1 MRAGRIAIL
10 IGLAALVGV
19 LAMGAFPR
27 FAAVRAQVLGQ
38 PLAPPP
44 PPPGA
49 AVTTTPAAM
58 PTLAPLAVPSPA
70 AFATPSAR
78 TYQCSCYGPGSI
90 TRWMGSVQSQNNFAA
105 RQSAV
110 NACLAYN
117 FNRRPG
123 SSFIPPQRFAFFPT
137 PAPPIASAQSEPG
150 LPTLQ
155 APGVSGF
162 ALLESPRA
170 ILLRL
175 CSVCACN

>member
-1 MRAGRIAIL
+1 MIW
-10 IGLAALVGV
+10 LAALAGV
-19 LAMGAFPR
+19 LAIGALPE

-38 PLAPPP
+38 PLAPLPPPP

-49 AVTTTPAAM
+49 AVTPTPAAM
-58 PTLAPLAVPSPA
+58 PTLAPLGMATPA
-70 AFATPSAR
+70 AQATPTAR

-90 TRWMGSVQSQNNFAA
+90 ARWMGSVQSSNSFAA

-137 PAPPIASAQSEPG
+137 PAPPIASAESEPG

-155 APGVSGF
+155 APGLSGF
-162 ALLESPRA
+162 ALLQSPRA